1 MIVVSNRSVH
11 YSVAKPDLDGPNSL
25 LLNSS
30 KPVHRPERP
39 DNPVKNQQMGE
50 IMAEKD
56 TSTLLNQEQQ
66 TICQDIAA
74 KKSGIDSQRAEA
86 LLAVDSGQTQAKAA
100 EISGLT
106 AGQVRYLITNF
117 KKKGLDIFPEE
128 LRIAK
133 KPAEKEAPVQE
144 KKTKAKKE
152 KPAPVEKQEEEPEVE
167 RPAPKKK
174 AKKNEK
180 KKKKA
185 KRKQAKQSRKTSKS
199 KKKAKGKKKKKKKKR
214 SKK

>member
-1 MIVVSNRSVH
+1 
-11 YSVAKPDLDGPNSL
+11 
-25 LLNSS
+25 
-30 KPVHRPERP
+30 
-39 DNPVKNQQMGE
+39 
-50 IMAEKD
+50 MAEKA
-56 TSTLLNQEQQ
+56 TNTLLNQEQR

-86 LLAVDSGQTQAKAA
+86 LLAIDSGETQAKAA

-117 KKKGLDIFPEE
+117 KKKGLEIFPEE
-128 LRIAK
+128 LRTVEKPVEAAK
-133 KPAEKEAPVQE
+133 EDTVQE
-144 KKTKAKKE
+144 ETKVKKE
-152 KPAPVEKQEEEPEVE
+152 KPAPKKAASKKKQKEPEEE

-185 KRKQAKQSRKTSKS
+185 KRKQAKLSRKTSKS
-199 KKKAKGKKKKKKKKR
+199 KKKAKGKKKKKKR

>member
-1 MIVVSNRSVH
+1 
-11 YSVAKPDLDGPNSL
+11 
-25 LLNSS
+25 
-30 KPVHRPERP
+30 
-39 DNPVKNQQMGE
+39 
-50 IMAEKD
+50 MAEKD
-56 TSTLLNQEQQ
+56 TNTLLTQEQR
-66 TICQDIAA
+66 TICQDVAA

-86 LLAVDSGQTQAKAA
+86 LLGIDAGETQAKAA

-128 LRIAK
+128 LRAVE
-133 KPAEKEAPVQE
+133 KPAEAAEVAAVPEKKAPVKKETPAVKEATQKKKQE
-144 KKTKAKKE
+144 EPEKE
-152 KPAPVEKQEEEPEVE
+152 KPAP
-167 RPAPKKK
+167 KKK
-174 AKKNEK
+174 GKKNEK

-199 KKKAKGKKKKKKKKR
+199 KKKGKGKKKKKKKR